1 MQDGVKDELAE
12 TVADEVNP
20 DKTFKLMAV
29 AAAARKLLIVH
40 TTICQIPLIAPYSFS
55 YFFGRFWKA
64 ALDCLTSND
73 TKDFFKAHSLM
84 KN

>member
-29 AAAARKLLIVH
+29 AAAARKLLHTIVSR
-40 TTICQIPLIAPYSFS
+40 IFS
-55 YFFGRFWKA
+55 VDSRK
-64 ALDCLTSND
+64 L
-73 TKDFFKAHSLM
+73 H
-84 KN
+84 